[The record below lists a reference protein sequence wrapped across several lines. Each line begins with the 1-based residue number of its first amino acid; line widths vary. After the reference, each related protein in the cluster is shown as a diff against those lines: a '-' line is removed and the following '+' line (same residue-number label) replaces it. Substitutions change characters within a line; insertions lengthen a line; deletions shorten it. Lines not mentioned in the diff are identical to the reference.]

1 MNGDHQ
7 LIKRGAQSQI
17 TLKAAIIGGGNA
29 CHNLLMLLSDERL
42 KRLKLEIVGV
52 ADPDPDA
59 PGMVRARGM
68 GIFTTSDFTELYTLP
83 GLNLLIE
90 LTGSMDIRERM
101 IRTKPLHISSIDH
114 RGARLFWDLIQIET
128 EKQQLQQASE
138 EAIRKERDWSQKFI
152 DSLADKIMVLNR
164 DRTIHRVNKTF
175 LKESGISEAAILG
188 KPCYE
193 VIRHFSEVCSGD
205 TFSCP
210 FEKVLETGT
219 SYSAIH
225 EHEIDDGNRV
235 FEEIMATP
243 ILNDAGEI
251 VQIIEG
257 IRDVTRRVALQEE
270 VRRNKEYLENIIVNS
285 SDMIITTNLQG
296 RIVTFN
302 PGAEH
307 MLGYKQEEVMGTDI
321 EDLWT
326 APEERRRLMAEVKA
340 RGFVNNYPTTLI
352 GKDGQEVE
360 ISLSL
365 AELRDSEGH
374 VLGTVGISK
383 DITEE
388 NRLRRQLIQRE
399 MELRKAND
407 FMNKSIQSSPDAIIA
422 TDMKGNIIIW
432 NQAAEET
439 LGYKAADVIGKM
451 NIDRIYPKGT
461 AKRVMQMMRS
471 PEHGPV
477 GKLRSYPMVYV
488 RQDGEVVEGNL
499 SSAIIYDADGAEA
512 ASVGIFVDLEERLN
526 MERKLRQTQEQ
537 LLQSEKLAAMGRLT
551 SQIAHELNNPLY
563 GIMNTLELL
572 KTEISPQNK
581 RRKILEMAL
590 SETERL
596 SDMLRKM
603 LSFSKPDEEKRQ
615 PSDINTILD
624 EILLLHEK
632 QLREHSIALSVS
644 LGENLGKAYASKNQL
659 RQVFLNMIANARDA
673 MPDGGKLTVATR
685 AAENMIQIS
694 FSDTG
699 TGIRKED
706 LNRIFDA
713 FFTTKDSIKG
723 VGLGLSV
730 CYGFIRDHGGDI
742 RVESQMDSGATFTI
756 TLPLYRETED
766 RES

>member
-1 MNGDHQ
+1 MNEDHRS
-7 LIKRGAQSQI
+7 IKRGAQSQI
-17 TLKAAIIGGGNA
+17 TLRAAIIGGGNA
-29 CHNLLMLLSDERL
+29 CHNLLTLLSDERL
-42 KRLKLEIVGV
+42 TRLNLEIVGV
-52 ADPDPDA
+52 ADPDLDA
-59 PGMVRARGM
+59 PGIARAREM
-68 GIFTTSDFTELYTLP
+68 GIFTTSDFIQLYSLP

-90 LTGSMDIRERM
+90 LTGSMDIREKM
-101 IRTKPLHISSIDH
+101 IRSKPLHVSSIDH
-114 RGARLFWDLIQIET
+114 RGARLLWDLIQIET

-138 EAIRKERDWSQKFI
+138 AAIRKERDWSQKFI

-175 LKESGISEAAILG
+175 LKESGLSEEAVLG
-188 KPCYE
+188 KPCYQ
-193 VIRHFSEVCSGD
+193 ITRHAFEVCSGD
-205 TFSCP
+205 GFTCP
-210 FEKVLETGT
+210 FDKVVETGI

-225 EHEIDDGNRV
+225 EHDLGNGNRV

-251 VQIIEG
+251 VQVIEG

-296 RIVTFN
+296 KIVTFN

-307 MLGYKQEEVMGTDI
+307 MLGYKQEEVLGTDI
-321 EDLWT
+321 EGLWK
-326 APEERRRLMAEVKA
+326 APEERRGLMAEVKA
-340 RGFVNNYPTTLI
+340 RGFVNNYPATLI

-365 AELRDSEGH
+365 AELRDSEGR

-383 DITEE
+383 DVTEE
-388 NRLRRQLIQRE
+388 NRLRRQLVVQE
-399 MELRKAND
+399 LELRKAND
-407 FMNKSIQSSPDAIIA
+407 FLNKSIQSSPDAIIA

-439 LGYKAADVIGKM
+439 LGYKSEEVIGKM
-451 NIDRIYPKGT
+451 NIDKIYPEGT
-461 AKRVMQMMRS
+461 AKKVMQMMRS

-596 SDMLRKM
+596 SEMLRKM
-603 LSFSKPDEEKRQ
+603 LSFSKPDEETKQ

-632 QLREHSIALSVS
+632 QLRERSIALSVS
-644 LGENLGKAYASKNQL
+644 LADDLGEVYASKNQL

-673 MPDGGKLTVATR
+673 MPEGGTLTVVTR
-685 AAENMIQIS
+685 AVEGTIQIE

-699 TGIRKED
+699 TGIGEENLQK
-706 LNRIFDA
+706 IFDA

-730 CYGFIRDHGGDI
+730 CYGFIKDHGGDI
-742 RVESQMDSGATFTI
+742 RVESRADSGATFTI
-756 TLPLYRETED
+756 TLPVYRKKD
-766 RES
+766 HPAP

>member
-1 MNGDHQ
+1 
-7 LIKRGAQSQI
+7 
-17 TLKAAIIGGGNA
+17 
-29 CHNLLMLLSDERL
+29 
-42 KRLKLEIVGV
+42 
-52 ADPDPDA
+52 
-59 PGMVRARGM
+59 
-68 GIFTTSDFTELYTLP
+68 
-83 GLNLLIE
+83 
-90 LTGSMDIRERM
+90 M

-114 RGARLFWDLIQIET
+114 RGARLFWDLIQIEVET
-128 EKQQLQQASE
+128 QQLQQASK

-164 DRTIHRVNKTF
+164 DRTIHRVNRTF
-175 LKESGISEAAILG
+175 LRESGVTEETVLG

-193 VIRHFSEVCSGD
+193 ITRHSSEVCSGD
-205 TFSCP
+205 AFVCP
-210 FEKVLETGT
+210 FDKVLETGT

-225 EHEIDDGNRV
+225 EHMTGDGNRI

-243 ILNDAGEI
+243 ILNDGAEI
-251 VQIIEG
+251 VQVIEG
-257 IRDVTRRVALQEE
+257 IRDVTRRVGLQEE

-296 RIVTFN
+296 KVVTFN

-307 MLGYKQEEVMGTDI
+307 MLGYTQEEVLGTDI
-321 EDLWT
+321 EALWK

-352 GKDGQEVE
+352 GKDDQEVE

-383 DITEE
+383 DVTEE
-388 NRLRRQLIQRE
+388 NRLRRKLIERE

-407 FMNKSIQSSPDAIIA
+407 FMNKIIQSSPDAIMA

-439 LGYKAADVIGKM
+439 LGYRATDVIGKM
-451 NIDRIYPKGT
+451 NIDRIYPQGT

-499 SSAIIYDADGAEA
+499 SSAIIYDADGAET

-596 SDMLRKM
+596 SEMLRKM
-603 LSFSKPDEEKRQ
+603 LSFSKPDEETKQ
-615 PSDINTILD
+615 PSDINNILD

-632 QLREHSIALSVS
+632 QLREHSITLSIS
-644 LGENLGKAYASKNQL
+644 LGKNLGAVYASKNQL

-673 MPDGGKLTVATR
+673 MPDGGTLTVATR
-685 AAENMIQIS
+685 VVEDMLHIE

-706 LNRIFDA
+706 LSKIFDA

-730 CYGFIRDHGGDI
+730 CYGFIKDHGGDI
-742 RVESQMDSGATFTI
+742 RVESHPDSGTTFTI
-756 TLPLYRETED
+756 TLPVHKETAD
-766 RES
+766 PPES